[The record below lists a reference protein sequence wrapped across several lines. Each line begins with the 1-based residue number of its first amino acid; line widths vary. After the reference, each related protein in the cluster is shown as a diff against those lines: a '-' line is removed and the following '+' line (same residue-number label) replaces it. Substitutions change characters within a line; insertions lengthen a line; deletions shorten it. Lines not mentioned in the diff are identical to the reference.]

1 MGTFHGDIF
10 SAYQRALWFG
20 GSDQL
25 WVSRL
30 EGGGMLMVYPCVWGW
45 DGLQLTSGNYGQQLR
60 RMVDWGKM
68 KFLLLTRIEH

>member
-10 SAYQRALWFG
+10 SAYQGALWFG

-30 EGGGMLMVYPCVWGW
+30 EVGGMLLVYPCERGW
-45 DGLQLTSGNYGQQLR
+45 NVLKLTLGNYGQQLR
-60 RMVDWGKM
+60 RMADWDKIN
-68 KFLLLTRIEH
+68 FLLLTRIEY